1 MQKLDVSRFAKSKQY
16 QTKVSSI
23 VHLDPAAM
31 NQRNS
36 KIFLGDVFRQIWK
49 RWRDD
54 LAGSKNRF
62 SAQKISW
69 QRDVQRNQKRFH
81 ELKTQGDTH
90 RRGGIK
96 NKGFNI
102 GDIILGTFYKIYLIL
117 LGRGGGLVVSMLTSY
132 TYIRVRILLKS
143 TVFVCE
149 NLVFKMLNTIGI

>member
-23 VHLDPAAM
+23 VHLISSTPLPWIKGI
-31 NQRNS
+31 Q
-36 KIFLGDVFRQIWK
+36 KYFWETFLDKFE
-49 RWRDD
+49 RDD
-54 LAGSKNRF
+54 LVGSKNRF
-62 SAQKISW
+62 SAQKNTLTKRCSKESKTFSW
-69 QRDVQRNQKRFH
+69 I
-81 ELKTQGDTH
+81 ETQGDTH

-143 TVFVCE
+143 AVFVCE